1 MRALFIF
8 GVVASFANLAGAA
21 EDKKIDVS
29 TIIAKADA
37 EKILGEPVNDA
48 RIRNM
53 DGQDGYYSKCT
64 YSTMNPGKSLI
75 LRVYQAAPGAPGPRK
90 QFEMLKTDGIALKPV
105 TGLGDKAGV
114 FSGGTESG
122 PVKGIMLYVVRGNA
136 FVTVGVGGIVDEV
149 AALDKAKGVAR
160 KILAK
165 L

>member
-1 MRALFIF
+1 MRAFFIF
-8 GVVASFANLAGAA
+8 GLAAAVANLAGAA

-29 TIIAKADA
+29 TIVVKADA

-64 YSTMNPGKSLI
+64 YSSVNPGKSLI
-75 LRVYQAAPGAPGPRK
+75 LRVYQAAPDAPGPRK
-90 QFEMLKTDGIALKPV
+90 QFEMLKSGGIALKPV

-122 PVKGIMLYVVRGNA
+122 PAKGIMLYVVRGNA

-149 AALDKAKGVAR
+149 AALDKAKGIAR

-165 L
+165 F

>member
-1 MRALFIF
+1 MKAFFIF
-8 GVVASFANLAGAA
+8 SLAAAVANFAGAA

-29 TIIAKADA
+29 AIVVKADA
-37 EKILGEPVNDA
+37 EKLLGEPVNDA

-64 YSTMNPGKSLI
+64 YSSVNPGKSLI
-75 LRVYQAAPGAPGPRK
+75 LRLYQAAPGAPGPRK

-149 AALDKAKGVAR
+149 TALDKAKGIAR

>member
-8 GVVASFANLAGAA
+8 AFVAVVANLAGAA
-21 EDKKIDVS
+21 EEKKIDVS
-29 TIIAKADA
+29 TIVVKADA

-64 YSTMNPGKSLI
+64 YSTVNPGKSLI

-114 FSGGTESG
+114 FSGGTETG

-136 FVTVGVGGIVDEV
+136 FVTVGVSGIVDEV
-149 AALDKAKGVAR
+149 AALDKAKGIAR

>member
-8 GVVASFANLAGAA
+8 GVVATFANLAGAA

>member
-1 MRALFIF
+1 MRVLFIF
-8 GVVASFANLAGAA
+8 GLVAVLTNLAGAA

-29 TIIAKADA
+29 MIVVKADA

-64 YSTMNPGKSLI
+64 YSSVNPGKSLI
-75 LRVYQAAPGAPGPRK
+75 LRVYQAGPGAPGPRK
-90 QFEMLKTDGIALKPV
+90 QFEMLKSGGILLKPV
-105 TGLGDKAGV
+105 TSLGDKAGV

-122 PVKGIMLYVVRGNA
+122 PVKGIMLYVARGNA

-149 AALDKAKGVAR
+149 AALDKAKGIAR

-165 L
+165 F

>member
-1 MRALFIF
+1 MRAFYIF
-8 GVVASFANLAGAA
+8 GLAAAIATFAGAA

-29 TIIAKADA
+29 TIVVKADA

-64 YSTMNPGKSLI
+64 YSSMNPGKCLI
-75 LRVYQAAPGAPGPRK
+75 LRVYQAASGAPGPRK
-90 QFEMLKTDGIALKPV
+90 QFEMLKSGGIALKPV

-149 AALDKAKGVAR
+149 AALDKAKGIAR

-165 L
+165 F

>member
-1 MRALFIF
+1 MRVLFIF
-8 GVVASFANLAGAA
+8 GLVAVLTNLAGAA

-29 TIIAKADA
+29 TIVVKADA

-64 YSTMNPGKSLI
+64 YSSMNPGKSLI
-75 LRVYQAAPGAPGPRK
+75 LRVYQAGPGAPGPRK
-90 QFEMLKTDGIALKPV
+90 QFEMLKSGGIALKPV

-122 PVKGIMLYVVRGNA
+122 PVKGIMLYVARGNA

-149 AALDKAKGVAR
+149 AALDKAKGIAR

-165 L
+165 F

>member
-1 MRALFIF
+1 MRAFFII
-8 GVVASFANLAGAA
+8 GLAAVVANLAGAA
-21 EDKKIDVS
+21 EEKKIDVS
-29 TIIAKADA
+29 TIVVKTDA

-64 YSTMNPGKSLI
+64 YSTTNPGKSLI

-122 PVKGIMLYVVRGNA
+122 PVKGIMLYVARGSA

-149 AALDKAKGVAR
+149 AALDKAKGIAR

>member
-1 MRALFIF
+1 MRALLIF
-8 GVVASFANLAGAA
+8 GLVVVVANLTGAA
-21 EDKKIDVS
+21 EEKKIDVS
-29 TIIAKADA
+29 TIVVKVDA

-105 TGLGDKAGV
+105 AGLGDKAGV
-114 FSGGTESG
+114 FSGGTETG

-136 FVTVGVGGIVDEV
+136 FVTVGVSGIVDEV
-149 AALDKAKGVAR
+149 AALDKAKGIAR

>member
-1 MRALFIF
+1 MRAFFIF
-8 GVVASFANLAGAA
+8 GVVATFANLAGAA

>member
-1 MRALFIF
+1 MRAFFIF
-8 GVVASFANLAGAA
+8 GVVATFANLAGAA

-53 DGQDGYYSKCT
+53 DGQDGYYSKCN

>member
-1 MRALFIF
+1 MRAFFIF
-8 GVVASFANLAGAA
+8 GLVAAVANLAGAA

-29 TIIAKADA
+29 TIVVKADA

-64 YSTMNPGKSLI
+64 YSSMNPGKSLI

-90 QFEMLKTDGIALKPV
+90 QFEMLKSGGIALKPV

-122 PVKGIMLYVVRGNA
+122 PVKGIMLYVARGNA

-149 AALDKAKGVAR
+149 AALDKAKGIAR

-165 L
+165 F